1 MRKFI
6 LYVFPVTLVLIVLVN
21 LLFSKPQYESL
32 EDELREYKIL
42 KNSQKQNITY
52 WKLIK
57 QDSLEIAHHFNFIES
72 YFDLPLASN
81 GKGRG
86 DFMEYNQVVDYY
98 RNLLGSN
105 DSQLRDIGK
114 FGRGMCFYH
123 TGYIEES
130 LTSFTNIYNQELPY
144 LNYIYGS
151 YYRFGNYDKSIEYL
165 NREISINPSCKKAYR
180 NLANT
185 YLIKEKPFKLDSL
198 LNDSTSFANA
208 TNKAKRYAYFKTKK
222 IKAYSRAIFSRF
234 SSGVNALGFLGA
246 LFILIVW
253 FIYLLFIHKYLKK
266 RWLTAMVV
274 LLLGMFFAF
283 GTSLLTDFNSYVLGY
298 SLKDKFFNDFVYCIL
313 GIGAIEELMKII
325 PLFLVMLFSKQL
337 REPID
342 YVVFASI
349 SALGFAF
356 IENLIYFDEGGLKT
370 IHGRSL
376 SSTVTHMFNS
386 SLIAYGIAIGK
397 FAKKRNWGWYCLFF
411 YTLSS
416 IFHGFYDFWLINSL
430 ARIFSFITFIWLLA
444 SMFLWV
450 SVINNCLNNSY
461 NRRIIWTY
469 NPDKLNSY
477 LLYSLSAIFLFEY
490 VLVGGRFSA
499 DIANAELKKDLS
511 SGFFLLIFLTTKLSK
526 FDVIPN
532 YWAPLKFWDW
542 NTLFSL
548 PRVTTKKFNLD
559 DILGSKIEIK
569 SYGEYGVLSKHLP
582 VKGEVVRREL
592 LSWEKD
598 WYLIKLDEPIKVAW
612 KQQYFVLLKTKDEND
627 VFLKRSDQPV
637 QVRLVNKIDDLIK
650 ERKMKRD
657 FLFVDLGLVSRIK

>member
-1 MRKFI
+1 M
-6 LYVFPVTLVLIVLVN
+6 N
-21 LLFSKPQYESL
+21 LLFSTPEYESL
-32 EDELREYKIL
+32 EDELNEYKVLNNI
-42 KNSQKQNITY
+42 QKQNIVY
-52 WKLIK
+52 WKLIQK
-57 QDSLEIAHHFNFIES
+57 DSLNITHHFNFIES
-72 YFDLPLASN
+72 YFDLPLSKN
-81 GKGRG
+81 GNGRG

-98 RNLLGSN
+98 RNHLGSY
-105 DSQLRDIGK
+105 DPALRDIGK

-123 TGYIEES
+123 TGYIEEA

-151 YYRFGNYDKSIEYL
+151 YFRFGNYEKSIEYL
-165 NREISINPSCKKAYR
+165 NREISINPSCKEAYKD
-180 NLANT
+180 LANT
-185 YLIKEKPFKLDSL
+185 YLISKEAFKLDSL
-198 LNDSTSFANA
+198 LDDSSSFANA
-208 TNKAKRYAYFKTKK
+208 TNKSKRYAYFETKN
-222 IKAYSRAIFSRF
+222 IKAYSSAIFSRF
-234 SSGVNALGFLGA
+234 FKGVNALGFMGA

-253 FIYLLFIHKYLKK
+253 FVYLLFIHKYLKK
-266 RWLTAMVV
+266 RWGTAMIV

-283 GTSLLTDFNSYVLGY
+283 GTSLLTDFNSYVLGF
-298 SLKDKFFNDFVYCIL
+298 SLKDEFFNDFVYCIL

-342 YVVFASI
+342 FVVFGSI

-356 IENLIYFDEGGLKT
+356 IENLIYFDEAGLKT

-397 FAKKRNWGWYCLFF
+397 FAKKRNWGLYCLFF
-411 YTLSS
+411 YILAS

-430 ARIFSFITFIWLLA
+430 ARTLSFITFIWLLV
-444 SMFLWV
+444 SMVLWV

-499 DIANAELKKDLS
+499 EIANAELKKDLS

-548 PRVTTKKFNLD
+548 PRVEPKKFNLD
-559 DILGSKIEIK
+559 DIIGAKLELKA
-569 SYGEYGVLSKHLP
+569 YGEYGVLSKHLP
-582 VKGEVVRREL
+582 IKGEVVKREL

-598 WYLIKLDEPIKVAW
+598 WFLVKLDEPIKVAW
-612 KQQYFVLLKTKDEND
+612 KQQHFVYLKTKDEND
-627 VFLKRSDQPV
+627 IFLKRVDQPV
-637 QVRLVNKIDDLIK
+637 QVRLVNKIDDLTK
-650 ERKMKRD
+650 ERKRKRD
-657 FLFVDLGLVSRIK
+657 FLFVDLGLISRTK